1 MSTEVIL
8 FVLRLVSGLLLASL
22 LTALFI
28 VMWRDYRSAAR
39 EVEATRRSSGRL
51 VEIQDVDGIH
61 TPTGKSY
68 PLLPLTSLGRDP
80 TNSICVTDN
89 YASGEHALVAMR
101 SGRWWLED
109 RHSRNGTTL
118 NGVTI
123 NQPVIVTD
131 NDVIGIGHVHFRI
144 ELEQ

>member
-1 MSTEVIL
+1 MTTEIIL
-8 FVLRLVSGLLLASL
+8 FVLRLVSGLLLSAL

-39 EVEATRRSSGRL
+39 EVEATRRSYGRL
-51 VEIQDVDGIH
+51 VEIQEVDDVH

-68 PLLPLTSLGRDP
+68 PLLPLTSLGRAP
-80 TNSICVTDN
+80 TNTISINDN
-89 YASGEHALVAMR
+89 FASGEHALVAMR

-123 NQPVIVTD
+123 TQPVIVTD
-131 NDVIGIGHVHFRI
+131 NDVIGIGHMHFRI
-144 ELEQ
+144 EMEQ